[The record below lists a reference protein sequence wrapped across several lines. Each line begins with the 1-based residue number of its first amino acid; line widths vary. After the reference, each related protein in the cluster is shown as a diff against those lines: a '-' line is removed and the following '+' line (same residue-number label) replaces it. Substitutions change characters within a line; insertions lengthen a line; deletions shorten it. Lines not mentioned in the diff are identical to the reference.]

1 MKFSDLCDFC
11 EKMQSTSPAK
21 LQKEVLKTF
30 VERCRANATS
40 GQAIFSIFRLLVPDI
55 DRSRGAYGIKEA
67 KLGELYVQMQQFA
80 KGSANAELL
89 IKYK

>member
-1 MKFSDLCDFC
+1 MKFSDVCDFC

-21 LQKEVLKTF
+21 LKKEVLKTF